1 MGPKCQCP
9 TNMNEPSPDD
19 WTSGILTDFGAAAA
33 IAVLMALGLVCLG
46 IVANYL
52 GLLPL
57 D

>member
-1 MGPKCQCP
+1 MP

-19 WTSGILTDFGAAAA
+19 RASGIFTDFKTAAA

-46 IVANYL
+46 VGAIYL
-52 GLLPL
+52 GLLPS